1 MTKVNTNSLPWFV
14 KHRPRTLKNFYGQ
27 EEAVDFLKKYIL
39 NFKKFLRGKKKS
51 VLLFGPSGCGKTSLV
66 YALAN
71 DLGLEVVEL
80 NASDFRNKQ
89 EIDSIVGNAINQRS
103 LFARGK
109 IILIDE
115 LEGVSGTQDRGG
127 LQEIA
132 RFIEKTHYPIVLT
145 VGFVDDP
152 KEVPWSSKFNTIK
165 RLSFLIKMNPL
176 SSDVIFKILKRICDA
191 ENIKVDDSLL
201 RKISR
206 IEAGDVRAA
215 INDLEVLAKSGM
227 LDDSGIKLLDYRDKD
242 ESIKKHLLKIFKSSN
257 PMDALQDNDFDIDTK
272 ILWLD
277 ENLPLEYSNK
287 ALFEA
292 YEIMSFADILRARI
306 RRRQHWRFLVAIN
319 TLLTFGISSVKQWA
333 GSNNRV
339 RGIVDYK
346 PPSRIL
352 KMWIYKNKLMRKKS
366 IAEKL
371 ALKQH
376 SSLEEA
382 EQNVI
387 FLKVMM
393 KNKDYKDK
401 IVEELGLTKEEVEW
415 LEK

>member
-1 MTKVNTNSLPWFV
+1 MRIPPLDEEAMRKARERQERLTKPKGSLGFLEEISVLIAGMTANE
-14 KHRPRTLKNFYGQ
+14 RPRIEKKLVLTLAADHGVA
-27 EEAVDFLKKYIL
+27 EEGVSAYPREVTAQMVR
-39 NFKKFLRGKKKS
+39 NFLRG
-51 VLLFGPSGCGKTSLV
+51 G
-66 YALAN
+66 
-71 DLGLEVVEL
+71 
-80 NASDFRNKQ
+80 
-89 EIDSIVGNAINQRS
+89 
-103 LFARGK
+103 
-109 IILIDE
+109 
-115 LEGVSGTQDRGG
+115 
-127 LQEIA
+127 
-132 RFIEKTHYPIVLT
+132 
-145 VGFVDDP
+145 
-152 KEVPWSSKFNTIK
+152 
-165 RLSFLIKMNPL
+165 
-176 SSDVIFKILKRICDA
+176 
-191 ENIKVDDSLL
+191 
-201 RKISR
+201 
-206 IEAGDVRAA
+206 AA

-277 ENLPLEYSNK
+277 ENLPLEYSNR

-333 GSNNRV
+333 GSSSKVKNKFKK
-339 RGIVDYK
+339 IVDYK

-387 FLKVMM
+387 FLKVMIR
-393 KNKDYKDK
+393 NKDYKDK